1 MQSIDVK
8 SDELISSKLIILTLV
23 FLLSACAFNNSIS
36 FFPFDAIDYDM
47 VDADNVNVYNNRL
60 EIGNKF
66 EEIGILKVKGYP
78 GIESIKEQAASHGA
92 DGIVRDGKNY
102 ILVKIQFPV
111 KKDEGGEHGFSI

>member
-8 SDELISSKLIILTLV
+8 SDGLISSKVIILILV

-102 ILVKIQFPV
+102 ILVKIKIPV